1 MIGGRQSVDQES
13 FMVYVQ
19 DDGKIFGSC
28 PMDEPLELVYFWLD
42 VLSKVFY
49 FRTFETV

>member
-19 DDGKIFGSC
+19 DDQGRLHFIFFALIQKRLS
-28 PMDEPLELVYFWLD
+28 ELI
-42 VLSKVFY
+42 
-49 FRTFETV
+49 EIQM

>member
-19 DDGKIFGSC
+19 DDGKNFIFTL
-28 PMDEPLELVYFWLD
+28 LELRQTWD
-42 VLSKVFY
+42 TPKRDENGSN
-49 FRTFETV
+49 EA